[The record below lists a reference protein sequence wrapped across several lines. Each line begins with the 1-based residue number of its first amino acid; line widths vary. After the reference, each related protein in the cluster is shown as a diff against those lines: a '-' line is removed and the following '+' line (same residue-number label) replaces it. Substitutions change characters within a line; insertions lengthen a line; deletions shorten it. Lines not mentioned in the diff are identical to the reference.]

1 MPSVAP
7 CASLY
12 FRWVTEG
19 KIVHIVME
27 AGMAEKLLIS

>member
-7 CASLY
+7 CAALY

-19 KIVHIVME
+19 KIVQIVTG
-27 AGMAEKLLIS
+27 ARMAEELLIS